1 MTVELIAFAIA
12 GLAVG
17 LGAVLLLGDL
27 FPAPRP
33 VTVLTGLCSALLL
46 GGVAHIA
53 FGDGHPV
60 ETTVC
65 AILGSVAMVSLLA
78 RPDQRSTHHP
88 RHA

>member
-17 LGAVLLLGDL
+17 LGAVLLLGGL
-27 FPAPRP
+27 FPAPRV

-65 AILGSVAMVSLLA
+65 AVLGSAAMVSLLA

>member
-17 LGAVLLLGDL
+17 LGAVLLLHDL
-27 FPAPRP
+27 FPAPRL
-33 VTVLTGLCSALLL
+33 VTVLTGVCSALLL
-46 GGVAHIA
+46 GGIAHAA

-60 ETTVC
+60 ETVIC
-65 AILGSVAMVSLLA
+65 ALLGSAAMVSLLA
-78 RPDQRSTHHP
+78 RPDQRSGHRP